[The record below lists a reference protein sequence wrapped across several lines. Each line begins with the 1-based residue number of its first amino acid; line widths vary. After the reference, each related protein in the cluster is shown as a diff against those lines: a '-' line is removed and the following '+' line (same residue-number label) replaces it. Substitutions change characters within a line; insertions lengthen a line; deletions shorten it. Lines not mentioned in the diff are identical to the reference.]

1 MDFLTTL
8 ARTVDPESP
17 ARDNEGDEGTK
28 NLTIL
33 YPYIDM
39 AKLESGADSDDKDIL
54 SIFMDDFD

>member
-28 NLTIL
+28 NLTKL

-39 AKLESGADSDDKDIL
+39 DKLESDSDGKDIL